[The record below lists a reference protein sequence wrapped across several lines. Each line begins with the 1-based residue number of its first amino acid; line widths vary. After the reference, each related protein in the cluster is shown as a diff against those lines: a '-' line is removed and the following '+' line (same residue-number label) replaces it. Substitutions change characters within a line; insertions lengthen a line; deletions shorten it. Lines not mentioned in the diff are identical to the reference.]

1 MNKQR
6 LEQLFSG
13 LLVLS
18 FFLPWVDD
26 GFISLSAMQ
35 YPGFVLGISGNG
47 QAAFLYALYL
57 IPVLAVAVILFSF
70 QGKNTKVLSLVLG
83 ALSIVLGGY
92 ILYEGAFAFGSFIAI
107 LAGLGIVVTELK
119 EDWEH
124 YISISSVS
132 NVFQPFQ
139 ISNDYLDKGNDN
151 LDKGFL
157 GHPIGLRTLFLTEMW
172 ERMSYYGMR
181 ALLVLYMTGTITNF
195 NPGLGWT
202 QMESQAIYGIYV
214 GMVYFMVVPGG
225 WIADNILGHQKAVL
239 YGAMIIA
246 LGHFT
251 LAIPVEQTF
260 FLGLIFVVLG
270 TGLLKGNISTIVG
283 KLYKEDDSRRES
295 GYTIFYMAINIGSTL
310 GFLVC
315 SYLGEKIGWH
325 WGFGAAG
332 IGMSFGVLQFIFSK
346 KLLGVAGINPNPMED
361 RRRAKL
367 VLGTKVSLG
376 VMFVVIASGLLGF
389 YSIEPRVFAENF
401 SYFLTVVAGLYFLY
415 LFFFAG
421 LTSAEKRNLLL
432 LGLLFIGAA
441 AFWSGFDQSASSLS
455 IFARDY
461 TDLSVSGYIIPV
473 GWLQFA
479 NPIFVVIFAP
489 IFAGIWTHLGRIN
502 LNPALPIKFA
512 LGLVLM
518 AVSFVIMLFAV
529 ELAMETAPVGM
540 RWLILTYLLQTWGE
554 LTLSPIGLA
563 AFSRYSPKKYIGQMF
578 GLWFLASAIGGVL
591 AGLLGGDAMDAGLE
605 SISPVF
611 NFMIKYYLAIALILI
626 VLSRFIKRPDSP
638 KSEDKEAA
646 N

>member
-1 MNKQR
+1 MSN
-6 LEQLFSG
+6 
-13 LLVLS
+13 
-18 FFLPWVDD
+18 
-26 GFISLSAMQ
+26 
-35 YPGFVLGISGNG
+35 
-47 QAAFLYALYL
+47 
-57 IPVLAVAVILFSF
+57 
-70 QGKNTKVLSLVLG
+70 
-83 ALSIVLGGY
+83 
-92 ILYEGAFAFGSFIAI
+92 
-107 LAGLGIVVTELK
+107 
-119 EDWEH
+119 
-124 YISISSVS
+124 SSVS
-132 NVFQPFQ
+132 
-139 ISNDYLDKGNDN
+139 SDY

-181 ALLVLYMTGTITNF
+181 ALLVLYMTGTVTNF

-251 LAIPVEQTF
+251 LAIPIQQTF

-283 KLYKEDDSRRES
+283 KLYKEDDGRRES

-332 IGMSFGVLQFIFSK
+332 IGMSFGVLQFIYSK

-367 VLGTKVSLG
+367 VLGTKISLG

-389 YSIEPRVFAENF
+389 YSIEPRGFAENF

-421 LTSAEKRNLLL
+421 LTSAEKRNLILL
-432 LGLLFIGAA
+432 ALLFVGAA

-461 TDLSVSGYIIPV
+461 TDLSVSGYIIPI

-512 LGLVLM
+512 FGLVLM

-554 LTLSPIGLA
+554 LTLSPIVLA

-591 AGLLGGDAMDAGLE
+591 AGLLGGDALDAGLE

-626 VLSRFIKRPDSP
+626 VLSRFVKKPASP
-638 KSEDKEAA
+638 NPEDETAS